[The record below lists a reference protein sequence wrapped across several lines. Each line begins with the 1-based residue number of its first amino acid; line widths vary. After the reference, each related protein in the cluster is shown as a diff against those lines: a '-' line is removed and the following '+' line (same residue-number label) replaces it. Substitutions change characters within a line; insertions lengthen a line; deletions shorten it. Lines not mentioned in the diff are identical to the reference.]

1 MSKKIPLATATAAQL
16 RAFAEN
22 SLGLD
27 IPPSATAAN
36 MRAKIQQAWNGT
48 EIPVFDEPGPDEGK
62 DVRVRAPTPAEAT
75 GGGKDPNRKVRI
87 MIQRTEEPGGDRPV
101 EVGVNG
107 IKILLPRGE
116 PIEVAY
122 KYVHVL
128 ENAIKDT
135 FESAV
140 DQNGRMAGLAPP
152 RQVLAYPFSYVA

>member
-27 IPPSATAAN
+27 IPASASIAA
-36 MRAKIQQAWNGT
+36 MKAKIQQAWNGT

-62 DVRVRAPTPAEAT
+62 DVRVRAPTSAEAT
-75 GGGKDPNRKVRI
+75 GDGKDPNRKVRI
-87 MIQRTEEPGGDRPV
+87 MIQRTEEPGGSDGV
-101 EVGVNG
+101 IVGVNG
-107 IKILLPRGE
+107 TRIFIPRGE
-116 PIEVAY
+116 PVDVAY

-128 ENAIKDT
+128 ENAKKDV
-135 FESAV
+135 FDSAV
-140 DQNGRMAGLAPP
+140 DQNGRMNGLSTP